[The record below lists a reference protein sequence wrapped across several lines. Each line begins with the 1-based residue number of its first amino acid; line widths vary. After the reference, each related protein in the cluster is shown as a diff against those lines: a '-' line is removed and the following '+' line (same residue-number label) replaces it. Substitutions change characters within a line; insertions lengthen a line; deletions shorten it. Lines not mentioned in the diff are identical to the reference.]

1 MHGAPGHV
9 GACFREEPVNGTR
22 HDFLG
27 QQSRDGRCR
36 NCNSSSFL
44 VTAPSSCVESTPAC
58 PPRLDDSGACP
69 QAPQAEPPL
78 SLLRQVGRDGGRSG
92 VPFTLASQSIK
103 GEPRDSYRSCTV
115 STRGSRRD
123 AVQGNGW
130 RGGSSPERC
139 EQRQESVHH
148 TLVCPCLGL
157 RCGGLGLRLWG
168 GGALHGPV
176 HAWRTRPPSRPSC
189 SRLVAVDK
197 LDKRERQ
204 DSAQFL
210 VLDTLR
216 E

>member
-103 GEPRDSYRSCTV
+103 GEPIGHARFQPGAAGAMLSKATGGVEAARLSAVSRDRRACT
-115 STRGSRRD
+115 TRWCAPAWGC
-123 AVQGNGW
+123 AVGGW
-130 RGGSSPERC
+130 AC
-139 EQRQESVHH
+139 A
-148 TLVCPCLGL
+148 
-157 RCGGLGLRLWG
+157 CGGAGLSM
-168 GGALHGPV
+168 V
-176 HAWRTRPPSRPSC
+176 PSMPGVRDRRAAHRARVS
-189 SRLVAVDK
+189 S
-197 LDKRERQ
+197 Q
-204 DSAQFL
+204 S
-210 VLDTLR
+210 TN
-216 E
+216 